1 MSNSELEEIKLTI
14 QKLSDRIENLEKA
27 NAANK
32 QYFEYLTDLAIS
44 KLTVIPD
51 FALYRENVN
60 KEIESKFSSL
70 QYKLLNEQSQVVRSH
85 LNKLPTDLIEDRK
98 SLFKILNET
107 TKMLK
112 DLSYGIGE
120 LSNNFSV
127 KLGKMG
133 DEDY

>member
-1 MSNSELEEIKLTI
+1 MNDPELEEIKLTI
-14 QKLSDRIENLEKA
+14 QKLSDRIDNLEKN

-32 QYFEYLTDLAIS
+32 QYFEYLAELAIS

-51 FALYRENVN
+51 FALYRENVS

-98 SLFKILNET
+98 LLFKILNET

-127 KLGKMG
+127 KLGDMG
-133 DEDY
+133 NEDY